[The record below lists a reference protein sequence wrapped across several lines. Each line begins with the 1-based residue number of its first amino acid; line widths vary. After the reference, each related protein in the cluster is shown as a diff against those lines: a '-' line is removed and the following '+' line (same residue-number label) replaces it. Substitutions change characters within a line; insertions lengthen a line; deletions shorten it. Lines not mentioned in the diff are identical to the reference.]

1 MSIFKSKKKQSRA
14 TKKTDKPAARKPTIM
29 IVDDEENQLHS
40 LESLLLGDYNV
51 IAARN
56 GQEALDKIKASE
68 HPEEISVI
76 ISDQRMPMVT
86 GIQLFEELLT
96 LIPKTSR
103 ILLTAFPDTPAFLDP
118 YEFILKPYNPEDF
131 LISVKRAVEDYEHRI
146 QEEKEKKNLEK
157 KVSELSKDLNQAHM
171 GTWVAMR

>member
-1 MSIFKSKKKQSRA
+1 MSFFKFKKKQSWA
-14 TKKTDKPAARKPTIM
+14 TKETDKPAARKPTIM

-40 LESLLLGDYNV
+40 LESLLSGDYNV
-51 IAARN
+51 IAALN
-56 GQEALDKIKASE
+56 GQEALDKIKELE

-76 ISDQRMPMVT
+76 ISDQRMPMLT

-118 YEFILKPYNPEDF
+118 YEFILKPYNPDDF

-157 KVSELSKDLNQAHM
+157 KVGELSKDLNQAHM

>member
-1 MSIFKSKKKQSRA
+1 MSMFKLKKQQLIS
-14 TKKTDKPAARKPTIM
+14 TKNEDKTFRTKHTIM

-40 LESLLLGDYNV
+40 LESLLSYDYNV

-56 GQEALDKIKASE
+56 GQEALDKIKNME

-76 ISDQRMPMVT
+76 ISDQRMPMLR

-96 LIPKTSR
+96 LIPKANR

-118 YEFILKPYNPEDF
+118 YEFILKPFAPDDF
-131 LISVKRAVEDYEHRI
+131 KVSVKRAVEDFEHRI

-157 KVSELSKDLNQAHM
+157 KVSDLLKELDQAHM
-171 GTWVAMR
+171 GTWVSLR